1 MNVFTF
7 SPRTFVQEFKR
18 KGYVHVRDGVS
29 QDFLEFARRQ
39 LAESLTL
46 GRNEISNRAIKNK
59 KKQYL
64 FELPAGADFLAELM
78 DSISE
83 LTDLPRSEMTLS
95 ERHMMVYERHA
106 PAVPPLHKDRLATQI
121 AVGIPLDTHDEARI
135 VLIPDCARTI
145 NPMDHAIYCPNE
157 LNADSPSVAKWNL
170 TGADYPELETQRVAP
185 VAVELPAQ
193 AGDVVVFAGSSM
205 YHGRLNS
212 ADSAILYL
220 KFNAMRLDPL
230 AEDPATPAQRR
241 RTLAILE
248 RKSDEEILASVIELS
263 PRLLRVSR
271 HYTRC
276 NWQTLLE
283 AYVSGEKEFIVSEQD
298 LRLLLS
304 LRTRSTV
311 KQALEHLDVSEGKL
325 AENVAQVRRLAK
337 LGALELLS

>member
-1 MNVFTF
+1 MNAFTF
-7 SPRTFVQEFKR
+7 SPQAFVQEFKS
-18 KGYVHVRDGVS
+18 KGYVHVRNGVS

-39 LAESLTL
+39 LGESRTL
-46 GRNEISNRAIKNK
+46 GRNEVSSRAIKNK

-64 FELPAGADFLAELM
+64 FELPAGADFLPELM
-78 DSISE
+78 DAISE

-95 ERHMMVYERHA
+95 ERHMMVYEQHA

-121 AVGIPLDTHDEARI
+121 AVGIPLDSNDQARI

-145 NPMDHAIYCPNE
+145 NPMDHAIYCPSE
-157 LNADSPSVAKWNL
+157 SNANSPSAPKWNL
-170 TGADYPELETQRVAP
+170 AGADYPELETRANP
-185 VAVELPAQ
+185 IAVELAAQ

-230 AEDPATPAQRR
+230 AEDPTTPAQRR
-241 RTLAILE
+241 RTLDVLAH
-248 RKSDEEILASVIELS
+248 KSDEEMLAAMVELS

-276 NWQTLLE
+276 DWQTVLE
-283 AYVSGEKEFIVSEQD
+283 AYVSGEKEFIVSEGD
-298 LRLLLS
+298 LRLLLA
-304 LRTRSTV
+304 LRTRCRV
-311 KQALEHLDVSEGKL
+311 KQVMLGIEIPEEKL
-325 AENVAQVRRLAK
+325 AENVARVRRLAK
-337 LGALELLS
+337 LGALEFAS